1 MPSGHDM
8 LALAK
13 TRVGQ
18 KYKNVLV
25 PKNDPNWSGPWDCAE
40 FMSWLVYQLGGF
52 LYGCTDPKGPPAL
65 TEAYTGAWKT
75 DAWKRGIMVSVAKA
89 VATPGGIVL
98 RYPPSPGAMGHIAV
112 CDGHGGLVEA
122 HSEKQGVTDKFK
134 AAGRHWDTGVFLPG
148 FDYDDVSAPA
158 PVAAPAFVYRIGA
171 PNMRAAI
178 VTKIQEALKAA
189 GISPGIIDGAYGP
202 NTAAAVAA
210 FQSQQGLLVDGQVGP
225 ETAKAL
231 GVTLE

>member
-18 KYKNVLV
+18 KYRNVLV

-52 LYGCTDPKGPPAL
+52 LYGCTDPKGHPAT

-75 DAWKRGIMVSVAKA
+75 DAQKRGIKVSVAQA
-89 VATPGGIVL
+89 AATPGGILL
-98 RYPPSPGAMGHIAV
+98 RYPPAAGKMGHIGV
-112 CDGHGGLVEA
+112 SDGAGKLVEA
-122 HSEKQGVTDKFK
+122 HSTKHGVTDHFGIT
-134 AAGRHWDTGVFLPG
+134 GRHWDTGVFIPG
-148 FDYDDVSAPA
+148 FDYSENPA
-158 PVAAPAFVYRIGA
+158 VEVTPPAFVYRIGA
-171 PNMRAAI
+171 PNMRASI
-178 VTKIQEALKAA
+178 VKKIQQALQAA
-189 GISPGIIDGAYGP
+189 GISPGVVDGAYGP

-210 FQSQQGLLVDGQVGP
+210 FQAEEGLLIDGQVGRQ
-225 ETAKAL
+225 TAKAL
-231 GVTLE
+231 GVTLD